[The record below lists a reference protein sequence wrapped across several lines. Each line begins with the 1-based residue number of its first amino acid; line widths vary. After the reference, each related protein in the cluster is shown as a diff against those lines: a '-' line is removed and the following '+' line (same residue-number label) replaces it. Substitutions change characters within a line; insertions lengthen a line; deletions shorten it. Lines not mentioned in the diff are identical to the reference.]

1 MVESGQLNRVWSAA
15 VSIFHE
21 MRERRIIPAIGV
33 YIGASWVVVEIL
45 DRLVE
50 RYLLSPYIT
59 DIAFWGLY
67 SMLPAVFLMS
77 WTHGRPGKD
86 KTTRVEKVGVPINI
100 IATLGLLITVFG
112 GKDMGAAANL
122 VTVANELGE
131 QEQHY
136 VPRDSFRRRTAVFFW
151 ENQSGDPELDWLQYG
166 ITDLLVQ
173 DLQQNPFLLVTS
185 PWNNLANGFHAR
197 MKQAGFED
205 GLNLPLSLMRE
216 IAVSANRPYFLEG
229 DLRRNGEQLEIAVRV
244 WESETLTRLGE
255 VREQGWDTLTLVDRL
270 SEGVRD
276 VLDVPSGKGRLADD
290 LPLAETYGE
299 SEAAHKEYIAAMN
312 VLLFENDWEASNAHY
327 DRALEI
333 DPDFVLAW
341 FMKGVNQFEQGDIP
355 GAQQSLAAAQKL
367 DYRLPAR
374 DQVLLKGFTY
384 RISGEQEKLEKFL
397 RLQVRLQGDA
407 SSQRSLARFLMIT
420 GRLEEAKQA
429 FKLAMEKD
437 SSDLGGYHHLA
448 LLERATGNL
457 DAAIDYAR
465 LYNEKKQED
474 TNGLI
479 LLGHLMID
487 AGDME
492 SARDFYEQAQLLEDP
507 PLAPTLSLA
516 LLAVRQGEW
525 TSARSLLD
533 EARSMAPTS
542 IQMARVL
549 QVEIMLEYRL
559 GRIRK
564 AIDLT
569 SQQLE
574 YTRQSIRPVQQVIA
588 YSVPVVQYSLMLDD
602 IDLAEETL
610 QAAKPMLQAPMDQF
624 LSFSEANILARK
636 GEFEAAYAVLE
647 KGRAAIELFKA
658 DYLAFQIP
666 LTAGVIAAEQE
677 EWTTAARQFEE
688 AIHKAERSILGSEL
702 HMRMS
707 LMYGACAEMHVRAGE
722 LDLAQEVL
730 DVAFRRDSSAPGLW
744 FARSLL
750 QQARG
755 NDQMALASVNYAL
768 AIWNE
773 ANPDYIDYQA
783 AAALRD
789 DLMAIPATN

>member
-1 MVESGQLNRVWSAA
+1 

-21 MRERRIIPAIGV
+21 LRERRIIPAIGV

-67 SMLPAVFLMS
+67 SMLPAVLLIS

-86 KTTRVEKVGVPINI
+86 KTTRIEKVGVPINI

-112 GKDMGAAANL
+112 GKDIGAAADL

-166 ITDLLVQ
+166 ITDLIVQ
-173 DLQQNPFLLVTS
+173 DLQQNPFLLVSS
-185 PWNNLANGFHAR
+185 PWNNHANGFYAR

-216 IAVSANRPYFLEG
+216 IAESANRSYFLEG
-229 DLRRNGEQLEIAVRV
+229 DLQRKGDQLEIAVRI
-244 WESETLTRLGE
+244 WESETLIRLGE
-255 VREQGWDTLTLVDRL
+255 VRLQGWDLLSLVDGL
-270 SEGVRD
+270 SESVRE
-276 VLDVPSGKGRLADD
+276 VLEVPSGRGRLLED

-299 SEAAHKEYIAAMN
+299 SEAAHKAYINAMN
-312 VLLFENDWEASNAHY
+312 AVLLENDWEASNAYY

-333 DPDFVLAW
+333 DPNFVLAW
-341 FMKGVNQFEQGDIP
+341 FMKGVNQVEQGDIP
-355 GAQQSLAAAQKL
+355 GAQQSLAEARKL
-367 DYRLPAR
+367 DYRLPER
-374 DQVLLKGFTY
+374 DQVVLKGFTY

-397 RLQVRLQGDA
+397 RMQVRLQNDA
-407 SSQRSLARFLMIT
+407 SSQRDLARFLMFT
-420 GRLEEAKQA
+420 GRLEEAKPA

-437 SSDLGGYHHLA
+437 SSDLGGFHHLA
-448 LLERATGNL
+448 ILERATGNL
-457 DAAIDYAR
+457 DAAIEYAR
-465 LYNEKKQED
+465 RYNESRPED
-474 TNGLI
+474 TKGLI

-492 SARDFYEQAQLLEDP
+492 RAREYYEQAQLLEDP
-507 PLAPTLSLA
+507 PLTSTLVLA

-525 TSARSLLD
+525 NRARSLLD
-533 EARSMAPTS
+533 EARGLAPTS
-542 IQMARVL
+542 MQMAGVL
-549 QVEIMLEYRL
+549 EVESMLEVRL
-559 GRIRK
+559 GRIRT
-564 AIDLT
+564 AIELT
-569 SQQLE
+569 EQQLE
-574 YTRQSIRPVQQVIA
+574 FTRQSIKPAQQVIA
-588 YSVPVVQYSLMLDD
+588 YSIPIVQYGLMLDD
-602 IDLAEETL
+602 FELAEETL
-610 QAAKPMLQAPMDQF
+610 QTGQSRLQPPMDQF
-624 LSFSEANILARK
+624 LSFSEANLLAKK
-636 GEFEAAYAVLE
+636 GEFEAAQVALQ
-647 KGRAAIELFKA
+647 KGKDAIEFLKA
-658 DYLAFQIP
+658 DYLAFQVP
-666 LTAGVIAAEQE
+666 LTAGTIAAEQE
-677 EWTTAARQFEE
+677 DWAAAARHFED
-688 AIHKAERSILGSEL
+688 AIYKAERSILGSEL

-730 DVAFRRDSSAPGLW
+730 DTAFRRDSSEPSLW

-755 NDQMALASVNYAL
+755 NTQMAMASVNYAL

-773 ANPDYIDYQA
+773 ADPEYCEYQA
-783 AAALRD
+783 AVALRD
-789 DLMAIPATN
+789 DLKPIAGTN